1 MISLSLH
8 PWDISPRE
16 AIQIQQDLRS
26 RVSSRHDPSEI
37 RYIAGADI
45 AWDRNGPKDY
55 SGYAGVIVFEFP
67 SLREVERV
75 SAYAH
80 GTFPYVPG
88 LLSFR
93 EIPLLIPAFEK
104 LTIEPDVILV
114 DGQGIAHPRRIGIAS
129 HLGLIFNKPAIGCAK
144 SRLIGTHREPAL
156 PRGSRARLL
165 DEGETIGTVLRTRD
179 GVNPI
184 FVSIGHKMDLKH
196 AISLTLACSD
206 GFRIPKPTRL
216 ADHFVAA
223 LRRSQET

>member
-1 MISLSLH
+1 MKALSLH
-8 PWDISPRE
+8 LWNVSPRE
-16 AIQIQQDLRS
+16 AIQIQQDLRPRIS
-26 RVSSRHDPSEI
+26 RQYDLSKIH
-37 RYIAGADI
+37 YIAGADI
-45 AWDRNGPKDY
+45 AWERNAPKDY

-75 SAYAH
+75 WAYAH

-104 LTIEPDVILV
+104 LTIEPDVILI

-129 HLGLIFNKPAIGCAK
+129 HLGLLFDKPSIGCAK
-144 SRLIGTHREPAL
+144 SRLIGTHREPAP
-156 PRGSRARLL
+156 PRGSHTRLL
-165 DEGETIGTVLRTRD
+165 DKGETIGAVLRTRD

-184 FVSIGHKMDLKH
+184 FISIGHRMDLKH

-216 ADHFVAA
+216 AHCFVGEI
-223 LRRSQET
+223 LRAGQI